1 MRSKVKHW
9 IIPGFNRRDFKS
21 TSWIYNAYLPDVL
34 LIVKKLTRDAPEA
47 EDLTADIFVI
57 LLQHQGAFE
66 SIRKL
71 EYFLYTTARNVSL
84 DYLRHQQV
92 VKTKSPELIEHM
104 LKMEEE
110 AVRYAEL
117 NAAFQHLIHL
127 AIETLPPQCKQVFLL
142 CFTEQLRNA
151 QIAAKLGISEKT
163 VANHKIYAYKRMR
176 MEIGRADHAS
186 MRAILGMI
194 LI

>member
-21 TSWIYNAYLPDVL
+21 TSWIYNAYLPDVF

-92 VKTKSPELIEHM
+92 VKNKSGEVQAH
-104 LKMEEE
+104 
-110 AVRYAEL
+110 
-117 NAAFQHLIHL
+117 
-127 AIETLPPQCKQVFLL
+127 
-142 CFTEQLRNA
+142 
-151 QIAAKLGISEKT
+151 
-163 VANHKIYAYKRMR
+163 
-176 MEIGRADHAS
+176 
-186 MRAILGMI
+186 
-194 LI
+194 

>member
-1 MRSKVKHW
+1 MQRISKHW
-9 IIPGFNRRDFKS
+9 IVPGFNCREPKA
-21 TSWIYNAYLPDVL
+21 TTWIYETYYPSIFTIVSKITMDSPD
-34 LIVKKLTRDAPEA
+34 A
-47 EDLTADIFVI
+47 EDLVADVFVT
-57 LLQHQGAFE
+57 LLRQKSDFE
-66 SIRKL
+66 SIRKIAF
-71 EYFLYTTARNVSL
+71 FLYNTARNISL
-84 DYLRHQQV
+84 GYMRHQQV